1 MAYNVKFLK
10 GSASEYA
17 AITKDVNTFYYVDG
31 KDLFLGNIKLSNS
44 ADLAAAI
51 LRIGINEANIGTLTD
66 LTTTKKTDLV
76 NAINELKA
84 EISALTGGAET
95 GGISNMIE
103 TITGALTDLDTTDK
117 TTLVDAINEIVE
129 NVSAKVVTLE
139 TLTMPTTGYAKT
151 YEIKQGGTSL
161 GKIDIPKD
169 MVVSSAQVVDDPAG
183 QPAGKYIELTIAN
196 NDGSKVYINVNDLVD
211 AYTAAASATQVQL
224 VISATNEISAS
235 IVAGSITATELA
247 IDAVETVNIK
257 NKNVTKAKL
266 EQDVQDSLGKA
277 DSAVQSV
284 TEGTTNG
291 TIKVDGTAVN
301 IHGLGTAA
309 YANTSAFD
317 AAGSART
324 AENNAK
330 AYTDSVL
337 TWGSLPNV

>member
-1 MAYNVKFLK
+1 
-10 GSASEYA
+10 
-17 AITKDVNTFYYVDG
+17 
-31 KDLFLGNIKLSNS
+31 
-44 ADLAAAI
+44 
-51 LRIGINEANIGTLTD
+51 
-66 LTTTKKTDLV
+66 
-76 NAINELKA
+76 
-84 EISALTGGAET
+84 
-95 GGISNMIE
+95 MIE
-103 TITGALTDLDTTDK
+103 AVTGALTDLDTTDK
-117 TTLVDAINEIVE
+117 TTLVDAINEIVG

-139 TLTMPTTGYAKT
+139 TLTIPTTGYAKT

-247 IDAVETVNIK
+247 TDAVETANIK

-277 DSAVQSV
+277 DNAVQSV
-284 TEGTTNG
+284 VEGSANG
-291 TIKVDGTAVN
+291 TIAVDGTDINV
-301 IHGLGTAA
+301 HGLGSAA
-309 YANTSAFD
+309 YTESSDYD
-317 AAGSART
+317 AAGSAKT
-324 AENNAK
+324 AEKNAK
-330 AYTDSVL
+330 DYTDNCL
-337 TWGSLPNV
+337 MWRTIN